1 MDMDTGNQDG
11 DAGHES
17 PQPPSQLLNG
27 DRDLD
32 PSVKQTESQNNNT
45 ADDNPASQPDS
56 QPAGQSNGSPA
67 GQYITQ
73 PNGSPYTQPTAQPND
88 TQNSQADGHPKTQT
102 PPSGQGD
109 PAEEEPIDPQELL
122 QPFEWDDL
130 EERFA
135 LKMEDCRRQEA
146 EIEKEFREWCHVGR
160 SFSFNPPIV
169 PPLAFDTGEEEYWSG
184 LLGRGIRSMDRETH
198 DWSLLALVKQ

>member
-1 MDMDTGNQDG
+1 MDMDTGTQDG
-11 DAGHES
+11 DAGSEN
-17 PQPPSQLLNG
+17 PEQATQLLNG

-32 PSVKQTESQNNNT
+32 PSVNQEESQNDNT

-56 QPAGQSNGSPA
+56 HPVSQSNGSPNS
-67 GQYITQ
+67 QHITQ

-88 TQNSQADGHPKTQT
+88 TQNSQADGQPETQT

-109 PAEEEPIDPQELL
+109 PTEEEPINPQELL

-135 LKMEDCRRQEA
+135 LKMGDCRRQEA
-146 EIEKEFREWCHVGR
+146 EIEKEFQEWC
-160 SFSFNPPIV
+160 
-169 PPLAFDTGEEEYWSG
+169 L
-184 LLGRGIRSMDRETH
+184 
-198 DWSLLALVKQ
+198 